1 MPVVRTATETLIAVM
16 EEFGKDEPRD
26 CLVIYTTREGD
37 LCWSSTSD
45 SHVIKLGLIEACK
58 QFMIARIQGA
68 GS

>member
-1 MPVVRTATETLIAVM
+1 MSTARTATETLVTVM
-16 EEFGKDEPRD
+16 EEFGECEPKD
-26 CLVIYTTREGD
+26 CIVIYTNANGD

-45 SHVIKLGLIEACK
+45 SQVVKFGLLEACK